1 MIKKNPFYILGI
13 TTRDN
18 RQKIVEMA
26 EDKSLELDED
36 VCQSAQSV
44 LTTPSKRI
52 DAELD
57 WFPGISPG
65 KVEKI
70 LSTLNVQSVDEL
82 DLYGLPPLPQVN
94 ILLEFLRN
102 DKVIFSPNELKR
114 VVEDIVNAFDS
125 IDAYDVVRD
134 INEDR
139 SVAGF
144 PSIENYDQ
152 IETLLDTKRRSV
164 VKAIIDKVNDLE
176 TLDLIKV
183 MTEIV
188 DDETNNGEVQA
199 SQIIDDLVDDYKLH
213 TQKFLEEEAEKINK
227 MVDFIGKNA
236 SKSEKHISTSVDKLL
251 AMTKTWDDVAQP
263 IQLSTKARGLD
274 DTLSKDLAYK
284 IRSLGIDLFNKY
296 DYVDSSK
303 KITETLKVL
312 FEELP
317 DVHESLKNDIDVLN
331 ELLNEREQS
340 KRERE
345 KMLRELSYSVDIG
358 LIFSDTLSISASGI
372 SWKGKN
378 YPLDSVTRATWGAV
392 SHSVNGIPTGTT
404 YTIAFGD
411 ARSVSRVETKKK
423 EVFIEFT
430 DRLWKAVGTRIL
442 TDMLKDLSKGQGLQ
456 FNRATIWNDGVTLYK
471 SGWFSSDEKRKFS
484 WGDITIWS
492 QDGNFVIAARSD
504 RGFSVQM
511 PYLEVFNVHFLES
524 AIRIMFKNPN
534 VHTLSGIL

>member
-1 MIKKNPFYILGI
+1 MLSTNPFYIMEV

-36 VCQSAQSV
+36 ICQAAQST

-52 DAELD
+52 EAEVN

-65 KVEKI
+65 KVKKI
-70 LSTLNVQSVDEL
+70 LFFLNAHSVDEI
-82 DLYGLPPLPQVN
+82 DMYGLPPLSQVN
-94 ILLEFLRN
+94 ILLELLHN
-102 DKVIFSPNELKR
+102 DKITFSPNELKR
-114 VVEDIVNAFDS
+114 LVEDIVNAYDS
-125 IDAYDVVRD
+125 IDVYDVTRD

-144 PSIENYDQ
+144 PNIENYDL
-152 IETLLDTKRRSV
+152 IETLLDAKRRSIV
-164 VKAIIDKVNDLE
+164 QAIIDKLNELE
-176 TLDLIKV
+176 TLELIGI

-227 MVDFIGKNA
+227 MVDFIGNNA
-236 SKSEKHISTSVDKLL
+236 SKSEKHISTFVDKLL

-284 IRSLGIDLFNKY
+284 IRSLGIDLFNNY
-296 DYVDSSK
+296 DYVDSSR

-317 DVHESLKNDIDVLN
+317 DVHEALENDIDILDD
-331 ELLNEREQS
+331 LLNEREQT
-340 KRERE
+340 KKEHE

-372 SWKGKN
+372 SWKGKD
-378 YPLDSVTRATWGAV
+378 YPLDSITRVTWGAV
-392 SHSVNGIPTGTT
+392 AHSVNGIPTGTT

-411 ARSVSRVETKKK
+411 DRSVSKVETKKK

-442 TDMLKDLSKGQGLQ
+442 TDMLRNLSKGEGLQ
-456 FNRATIWNDGVTLYK
+456 FNGSTVWNDGVTLHK
-471 SGWFSSDEKRKFS
+471 PGWFISNERRKFS
-484 WGDITIWS
+484 WSDVVIWS
-492 QDGNFVIAARSD
+492 ENGNFVIVAESD
-504 RGFSVQM
+504 KNFNVKI

-524 AIRIMFKNPN
+524 AIRLMFKDPR
-534 VHTLSGIL
+534 VHTLSGLL